1 MGEPTNSNNNNTT
14 PPPPPN
20 PPPYPP
26 RKNHRQPSKR
36 KTKPKVFRVV
46 RSVFRSFPVKS
57 KRFPFSSTHFSGG
70 SSSDH
75 VTATLFGYRNG
86 AVSLCIQE
94 NPYGFPVLILDLGLE
109 TKMLEKEMSMGF
121 VRIVLE
127 CENKETM
134 MRLVEEP
141 SWTVYCNGKKGGCG
155 VKREATEEDLGVME
169 MLQPMSMGTGA
180 LPGKS
185 DVEGGDGEMAYVRTH
200 FDRVVGSKDSKTLYM
215 VSSDRNNG
223 SELSIFFLYL
233 KVPTTMIDEFR
244 FMLPPASSLSS
255 SRRMMHRW
263 LLHPSPV

>member
-1 MGEPTNSNNNNTT
+1 MGEPIDSNHDMTT
-14 PPPPPN
+14 KPNPLRPPPP

-26 RKNHRQPSKR
+26 LKAHRQSSKKKNR
-36 KTKPKVFRVV
+36 PKVFRVV
-46 RSVFRSFPVKS
+46 RSVFRSFPVKT
-57 KRFPFSSTHFSGG
+57 KRFPFYSSHFSGG

-86 AVSLCIQE
+86 GVSLCIQE
-94 NPYGFPVLILDLGLE
+94 NPYAFPVLILEMGLE
-109 TKMLEKEMSMGF
+109 TSMLEKEMSMGF

-134 MRLVEEP
+134 RLVEEP
-141 SWTVYCNGKKGGCG
+141 SWTVYCNGKKSGYG

-169 MLQPMSMGTGA
+169 KLQPMSTGTGA

-185 DVEGGDGEMAYVRTH
+185 DVEGGDCEMAYVRTH

-223 SELSIFFLYL
+223 PELSIFF
-233 KVPTTMIDEFR
+233 VR
-244 FMLPPASSLSS
+244 
-255 SRRMMHRW
+255 
-263 LLHPSPV
+263 V